1 MIDLLF
7 QLVDSQNYIYAGMA
21 VLATLALLVLWR
33 ARDYLSRTPFGLERE
48 QALRRQNGAVGLL
61 SVLVLTALSLYLAGQ
76 FVVPVYMVPQT
87 TPSPTPQPTV
97 TPSPIAVQSGIVVDT
112 SGCENPDATLTA
124 PRPGDRIGGSF
135 EVMGTANIPNLA
147 FYKFEIS
154 GVGTGGEWLSLG
166 VGNGVVVEGLLGRF
180 DATAREPGEYAFR
193 LVVLD
198 NAGNFPPPCVL
209 PITIVGPATGE

>member
-1 MIDLLF
+1 MIDLVF
-7 QLVDSQNYIYAGMA
+7 QLVAYQKHIFAGMGALA
-21 VLATLALLVLWR
+21 VLALLVLWR

-61 SVLVLTALSLYLAGQ
+61 SILVVTALALYLTGQ
-76 FVVPVYMVPQT
+76 FVLPNLMVSQAA
-87 TPSPTPQPTV
+87 PTPTLQPTV
-97 TPSPIAVQSGIVVDT
+97 TPSPIAVQSGIVVDS
-112 SGCENPDATLTA
+112 SGCENPEATLTA
-124 PRPGDRIGGSF
+124 PGPGARIGGSF

-166 VGNGVVVEGLLGRF
+166 VGNSAVVEGLLGRF

-198 NAGNFPPPCVL
+198 NAGNFPPPCLV
-209 PITIVGPATGE
+209 PITIVGAATGE